1 MTADHEDETR
11 SQTLA
16 RLASQKDVFSTNSE
30 NMLLEKR
37 NMIKRY
43 SNYVIPAP
51 GDGCHQAILGKAN
64 LGALAGL
71 SRERVFEDIRK
82 SLSNGSRRVSD
93 REIEV
98 TVEKAFSDVGREMGK
113 AFNKVMPAV
122 KDGKAALR
130 RIIEQGRYRDEA
142 SIREASE
149 IRIEWAREMEAA
161 VFIESMFPA
170 EAFLFIGDRYE
181 LGVIG
186 KNIRRVD
193 EWVCFFQD
201 GGKAGPFI
209 IINPLT
215 GDPAPTRTGDKETY
229 RGDLCVQSYRHCLVE
244 FDNLSREDQ
253 FAFWS
258 GVKFPVKALIDT
270 GGKSIHGWLDVSR
283 LADVQTADDWEKHIK
298 QRLYDENLIP
308 IGVDGACK
316 NPARLSRLP
325 GCGRPDKGTMQRLI
339 WLSREGRGVAR

>member
-1 MTADHEDETR
+1 MTANDEEETR
-11 SQTLA
+11 SQTRQ
-16 RLASQKDVFSTNSE
+16 RLAAQKDAFSTDKN

-37 NMIKRY
+37 NMIKKY
-43 SNYVIPAP
+43 SDYVIPAP
-51 GDGCHQAILGKAN
+51 GNGCHTAILGKAN
-64 LGALAGL
+64 LGAAAGL
-71 SRERVFEDIRK
+71 SPERVFEDIRK
-82 SLSNGSRRVSD
+82 SLPAGSRRVPD

-98 TVEKAFSDVGREMGK
+98 TVKKAYSDVGKDTAKVYSK
-113 AFNKVMPAV
+113 AKTAV

-170 EAFLFIGDRYE
+170 EAFLFIGDFYD

-186 KNIRRVD
+186 KNIRRAD
-193 EWVCFFQD
+193 EWVHFFQD

-209 IINPLT
+209 IINPLSGNT
-215 GDPAPTRTGDKETY
+215 ALKKSGDGETF
-229 RGDLCVQSYRHCLVE
+229 RGDLNVKSYLHCLVE
-244 FDNLSREDQ
+244 FDHLSHEDQ

-258 GVKFPVKALIDT
+258 GFKLPVKALVDT
-270 GGKSIHGWLDVSR
+270 GGKSIHAWLDVSK
-283 LADVQTADDWEKHIK
+283 LASVQTPEEWDRDIK
-298 QRLYDENLIP
+298 RRLYDENLIP
-308 IGVDGACK
+308 MGVDGACK

-325 GCGRPDKGTMQRLI
+325 GCDRPDKGTIQRLI
-339 WLSREGRGVAR
+339 WFSREGREVAR